1 MNREMTLSDFMK
13 FYEET
18 VLVGDTG
25 KSDIYSLS
33 DTFKNIDASNFVLWK
48 HLSCKQIQKSLDVFG
63 AANRTVQYSG

>member
-1 MNREMTLSDFMK
+1 MKMNREMTLSDFMK

-33 DTFKNIDASNFVLWK
+33 DTFKNIDASNFVL
-48 HLSCKQIQKSLDVFG
+48 
-63 AANRTVQYSG
+63 